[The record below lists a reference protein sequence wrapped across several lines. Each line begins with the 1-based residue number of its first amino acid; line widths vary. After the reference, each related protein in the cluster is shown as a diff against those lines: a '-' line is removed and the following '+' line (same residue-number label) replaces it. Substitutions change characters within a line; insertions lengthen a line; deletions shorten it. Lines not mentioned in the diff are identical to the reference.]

1 MLRVYTASKLQH
13 AEMWESICANNS
25 DFIFHAR
32 WLKHVT
38 TLKTEDSPENAR
50 NFWLQDIE
58 DVKTADAVLVF
69 GTMDEDLRGA
79 LVEAG
84 CAIAMGIPIIV
95 AGSSKSFGTWQ
106 YHPGVVF
113 RADSLDQALTYL
125 QVMNENKRSRVIWDE
140 FFPQTK
146 SAT

>member
-1 MLRVYTASKLQH
+1 MLRVYTASKLHH
-13 AEMWESICANNS
+13 AEMWESICANSS

-69 GTMDEDLRGA
+69 GTLDEDLRGA

-84 CAIAMGIPIIV
+84 CAIAMGIPVIV
-95 AGSSKSFGTWQ
+95 AGTSKSFGTWQ
-106 YHPGVVF
+106 YHPGVV
-113 RADSLDQALTYL
+113 RTQSLDRALEYL
-125 QVMNENKRSRVIWDE
+125 QEMNEKERSRVTWSE
-140 FFPQTK
+140 FLLQTK